1 MLACIRPLL
10 THISCFHTS
19 LCVLQGAECHLNLVN
34 IAVGDKAAA
43 EQSKAAVALIKE
55 AMATFPDPALEER
68 YAEVLDEFEEIAG
81 SN

>member
-1 MLACIRPLL
+1 M
-10 THISCFHTS
+10 
-19 LCVLQGAECHLNLVN
+19 NLVN

-55 AMATFPDPALEER
+55 AIASFPDPALEER
-68 YAEVLDEFEEIAG
+68 YAEVLEEFEEIAG